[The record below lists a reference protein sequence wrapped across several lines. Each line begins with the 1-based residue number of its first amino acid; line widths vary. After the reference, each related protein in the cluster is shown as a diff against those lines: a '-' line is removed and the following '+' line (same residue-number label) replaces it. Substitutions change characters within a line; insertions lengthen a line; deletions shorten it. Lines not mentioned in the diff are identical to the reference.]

1 MLTDLRKIYAIIE
14 PMGTLQPD
22 IVTLYDTTKL
32 ENKNH
37 WS

>member
-1 MLTDLRKIYAIIE
+1 MLTDLRNINAIIE
-14 PMGTLQPD
+14 LTGALQPD

-37 WS
+37 